1 MQHKLIA
8 GGILV
13 AGLVLMGVPM
23 ATVFGITMLQSASCV
38 PVAVSDETLDTFEEF
53 QASFSAEEQVEQRQ
67 HAELIIAIG
76 VERGFTTR
84 SIEVAVATAIQ
95 ESNLLNLQ
103 YGDRDS
109 LGLYQQRPS
118 SGWGTPAEILTPSF
132 AINSF
137 YDRLS
142 QVENRDERPMMDVAI
157 VVQIPDRQA
166 YASRWKWDS
175 IASDVVAGRAG
186 SQSAITTPV
195 SCGTIAID
203 GWRAPLDSI
212 VVTSDFGMRVHPVYG
227 TLSMHYGVDFDGV
240 NGMPIYAVAD
250 GVVTTHNISSAGLGN
265 YVEVTHSGGV
275 TTGYAHMSAISST
288 AAHGATVKAG
298 DIVGYIGST
307 GTSTGNHLHF
317 VVKVNGT
324 HVDPMKFYAEQLG
337 LPLS

>member
-1 MQHKLIA
+1 MQHKLIV
-8 GGILV
+8 GGILL
-13 AGLVLMGVPM
+13 AGFFLMSVP
-23 ATVFGITMLQSASCV
+23 TVGILGLTVLQSASCV
-38 PVAVSDETLDTFEEF
+38 PVAASDENLDTFEEF
-53 QASFSAEEQVEQRQ
+53 QAAFSSTEKAEQRQ

-76 VERGFTTR
+76 IERGFTTR

-118 SGWGTPAEILTPSF
+118 KGWGTSEEILTPSF

-186 SQSAITTPV
+186 SQSAITAPV

-227 TLSMHYGVDFDGV
+227 TLSFHYGVDFDGS

-250 GVVTTHNISSAGLGN
+250 GVVTTHSVSSAGLGN

-275 TTGYAHMSAISST
+275 TTGYAHMSAISSK

-324 HVDPMKFYAEQLG
+324 HVDPMKFYAEQLS
-337 LPLS
+337 LPLA